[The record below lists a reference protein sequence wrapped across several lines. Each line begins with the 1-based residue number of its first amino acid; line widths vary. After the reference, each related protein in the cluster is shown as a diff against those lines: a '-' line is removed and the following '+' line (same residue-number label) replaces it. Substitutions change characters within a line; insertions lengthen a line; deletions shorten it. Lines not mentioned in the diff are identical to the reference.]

1 MATRATFPRLALY
14 SCEFSKASHI
24 FFHFLAFGECQ
35 LVWQVLHI
43 SEKGHLGKCESSP
56 KNWYFL
62 ASTCTRS
69 SHCLSQLI
77 CHIVFTK
84 INFYFLFSIPGDC
97 HWGWRRPRFHDA
109 AGRERFPEFFGTEN
123 RSAVLLHGHL
133 LSLRLRDLFG
143 GRQVTLTRLEVRL
156 A

>member
-69 SHCLSQLI
+69 SHCLSHLPY
-77 CHIVFTK
+77 CFHKNKFLLFVF
-84 INFYFLFSIPGDC
+84 YSR
-97 HWGWRRPRFHDA
+97 W
-109 AGRERFPEFFGTEN
+109 
-123 RSAVLLHGHL
+123 
-133 LSLRLRDLFG
+133 LSLRVTTTPISRC
-143 GRQVTLTRLEVRL
+143 GRTRKIFRSGRTRKISGIIRNRKPVRRPPARPPPL
-156 A
+156 STTPRPPRWKTGNFD